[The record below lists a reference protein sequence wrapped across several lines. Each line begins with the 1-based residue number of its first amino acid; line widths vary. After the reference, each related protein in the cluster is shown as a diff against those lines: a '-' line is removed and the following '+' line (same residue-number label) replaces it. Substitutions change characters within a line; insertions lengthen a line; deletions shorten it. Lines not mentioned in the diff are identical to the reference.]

1 MRISDWSSDVCSSDL
16 GVRGGWKSGA
26 TAVDNLHELGAAEPI
41 YGRIPKHAI
50 LESPC
55 RIPFDA
61 LMTPVLE
68 CEFAFRIGKGLP
80 RMDGG
85 WTADNVMEHVES
97 MHSAIEVGERRLS
110 RRQPVPILRL
120 NAAASADGH
129 PALGPAVP
137 AWGTPHPAAHG

>member
-16 GVRGGWKSGA
+16 GVRGGWKIGA

-80 RMDGG
+80 RMAGG
-85 WTADNVMEHVES
+85 WTADNVMEHVAS

-110 RRQPVPILRL
+110 RRQPVPIQIGR
-120 NAAASADGH
+120 ASWRERGCQS
-129 PALGPAVP
+129 V
-137 AWGTPHPAAHG
+137 